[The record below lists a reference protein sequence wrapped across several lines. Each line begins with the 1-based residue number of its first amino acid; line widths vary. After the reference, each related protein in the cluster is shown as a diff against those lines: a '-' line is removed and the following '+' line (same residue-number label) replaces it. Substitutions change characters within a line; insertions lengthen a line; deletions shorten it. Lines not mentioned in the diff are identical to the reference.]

1 MSNDSKKYDA
11 GDIVDVVGIYQN
23 KIELMHYMLETMRSE
38 LNTLKNGFNIHENVL
53 DSSYKCLEVLEQLSF
68 DNLTYVHKEV
78 VKYKT
83 EWENE
88 K

>member
-1 MSNDSKKYDA
+1 MSDQAKKYDA

-38 LNTLKNGFNIHENVL
+38 LNTLKNGFNVSEYVL
-53 DSSYKCLEVLEQLSF
+53 NSSYKCLEVLEQLSF
-68 DNLTYVHKEV
+68 DNLSYVHEEM

>member
-1 MSNDSKKYDA
+1 MNNQAKKYDV
-11 GDIVDVVGIYQN
+11 GDVVDVVGIYQN

-53 DSSYKCLEVLEQLSF
+53 DSSFKCLEVLEQLSF
-68 DNLTYVHKEV
+68 DNLTYVHEEV

>member
-1 MSNDSKKYDA
+1 MNDQAKKYDA

-38 LNTLKNGFNIHENVL
+38 LNTLKNGFNIHDGVL
-53 DSSYKCLEVLEQLSF
+53 NSSFKCLEVLEQLSF
-68 DNLTYVHKEV
+68 DNLSYVHEEV
-78 VKYKT
+78 VKYQT